1 MAPKTLTPFS
11 TTLWSL
17 KPNLLFT
24 ETFVSSNSSL
34 LYANEKSNP
43 AKSLALSAVTL
54 NSTSSPT
61 FTTFLLASSDVTTGS
76 IALSV
81 TFIVIVLDST
91 TFPFKLTVALIVE
104 LPAFNAVTTPSFILI
119 TCESPIV

>member
-1 MAPKTLTPFS
+1 M
-11 TTLWSL
+11 
-17 KPNLLFT
+17 
-24 ETFVSSNSSL
+24 
-34 LYANEKSNP
+34 KSNP

-81 TFIVIVLDST
+81 TFIVIVLDSN

-104 LPAFNAVTTPSFILI
+104 LPAFNAVTTPSFMLI